1 MPKKKYFFIL
11 GEAVLKRSV
20 YLGIAIALLVV
31 CGGLGGIYYMLRQ
44 ASGDVGKET
53 DMKTVTAW
61 PKVAEATE
69 TDAQATLQE
78 EKQFSAPAN
87 TLEQVLERHLE
98 VTGYGA
104 CSSFILKGIAENQ
117 DTKVAANLMAIR
129 PNLYKLKTKYELN
142 GKEVQFGYDGQQGW
156 LKHEW
161 LKEVNLGNIDFF
173 MQVALF
179 ESSLMHLA
187 WTYQSELALKLG
199 INKFLQRLPQERW
212 QGRTCEVIMSR
223 GLLPITMY
231 HYLDAETYAE
241 VYRKAEIVDG
251 TKSILVEMKYS
262 GTKKIGDSLA
272 GIHCQLYF
280 DGELHEALDWAKVRL
295 NPVMLSALL
304 AVPVDVSITGLAL

>member
-1 MPKKKYFFIL
+1 
-11 GEAVLKRSV
+11 
-20 YLGIAIALLVV
+20 
-31 CGGLGGIYYMLRQ
+31 
-44 ASGDVGKET
+44 
-53 DMKTVTAW
+53 
-61 PKVAEATE
+61 
-69 TDAQATLQE
+69 
-78 EKQFSAPAN
+78 
-87 TLEQVLERHLE
+87 
-98 VTGYGA
+98 
-104 CSSFILKGIAENQ
+104 
-117 DTKVAANLMAIR
+117 MAIR

-295 NPVMLSALL
+295 NPVMLSALF

>member
-1 MPKKKYFFIL
+1 MPEEKYFFIL
-11 GEAVLKRSV
+11 GEPVLKRSV
-20 YLGIAIALLVV
+20 YLGIATALLVV

-44 ASGDVGKET
+44 ASGVVGKEP
-53 DMKTVTAW
+53 DIKAGAVW

-78 EKQFSAPAN
+78 KKQFSAPAN
-87 TLEQVLERHLE
+87 TLEHVLERHLE

-104 CSSFILKGIAENQ
+104 CSSFILKGIAKNQ

-142 GKEVQFGYDGQQGW
+142 GKEVQLGYDGQQGW

-161 LKEVNLGNIDFF
+161 PQKVNLGNIDFF

-199 INKFLQRLPQERW
+199 IKKFLQRLPQERW
-212 QGRTCEVIMSR
+212 QGRTCEVHNAM
-223 GLLPITMY
+223 
-231 HYLDAETYAE
+231 
-241 VYRKAEIVDG
+241 
-251 TKSILVEMKYS
+251 
-262 GTKKIGDSLA
+262 
-272 GIHCQLYF
+272 
-280 DGELHEALDWAKVRL
+280 DWAKVRL
-295 NPVMLSALL
+295 NPVMLSALF
-304 AVPVDVSITGLAL
+304 AVPVDVSITGLVL

>member
-1 MPKKKYFFIL
+1 M
-11 GEAVLKRSV
+11 
-20 YLGIAIALLVV
+20 

-295 NPVMLSALL
+295 NPVMLSALF

>member
-1 MPKKKYFFIL
+1 MPEEKYFFIL
-11 GEAVLKRSV
+11 GEPVLKRSV
-20 YLGIAIALLVV
+20 YLGIATALLVV

-44 ASGDVGKET
+44 ASGVVGKEP
-53 DMKTVTAW
+53 DMKAGAVW

-69 TDAQATLQE
+69 TDAQAALQE

-87 TLEQVLERHLE
+87 TLEHVLERHLE

-104 CSSFILKGIAENQ
+104 CSSFILKGIAKNQ

-142 GKEVQFGYDGQQGW
+142 GKEVQLGYDGQQGW

-161 LKEVNLGNIDFF
+161 PQEVNLGNIDFF
-173 MQVALF
+173 MHVALF

-199 INKFLQRLPQERW
+199 IKKFLQRLPQERW

-231 HYLDAETYAE
+231 HYLDAETYEE
-241 VYRKAEIVDG
+241 VYRKAEIVNG

-280 DGELHEALDWAKVRL
+280 DGELHDAMDWAKVRL
-295 NPVMLSALL
+295 NPVMLSALF
-304 AVPVDVSITGLAL
+304 AAPVDVSITGLAL